1 MQFSDRLLRMK
12 PSATRAMTDMA
23 AKRKAEGLPTVTL
36 TIGEPDFPSPQAA
49 FRYAEKAMREE
60 RTHYTTTTGIRELRD
75 AIAEYYRNEH
85 GVSFGPDQI
94 CVGAGAK
101 PLLFEAFGA
110 LVNKGSEVIIPT
122 PAWVS
127 YVEQIDVFDGK
138 SVFVDTCDTGF
149 IPDITAIENAV
160 TDKTVAILINSPQN
174 PTGVVYS
181 RQLMADL
188 CNLAR
193 RKNIMLINDEVY
205 EQLTYGTRYVNP
217 LADAPEAKD
226 HVLSINGVSKAYAMT
241 GWRIGYALGPS
252 SLIAKMAVMQGH
264 ITSCASSVS
273 QWASVG
279 AIREGGEEAKAM
291 VAEYARRM
299 EYVYGELSIMPGIRV
314 TKPTGAFYFFIDVR
328 PSYGKTANGAVIKD
342 DVAFCT
348 ELMAHGVALVPGTA
362 FMSPGFARISYAAS
376 MDTLSEGMRL
386 LRSFLENLE

>member
-1 MQFSDRLLRMK
+1 MHFSDRLLRMK

-49 FRYAEKAMREE
+49 FRYAEKAMQEE
-60 RTHYTTTTGIRELRD
+60 QTHYTTTTGIKELRE
-75 AIAEYYRNEH
+75 AIVDYYKNEH
-85 GVSFGPDQI
+85 GVSFGLNEI

-110 LVNKGSEVIIPT
+110 LVNQGSEVIIPI

-138 SVFVDTCDTGF
+138 SVFIDTCDTGF
-149 IPDITAIENAV
+149 IPDITAIENAI

-174 PTGVVYS
+174 PTGVVYD
-181 RQLMADL
+181 RKLMADL
-188 CNLAR
+188 CTLAC
-193 RKNIMLINDEVY
+193 RKGIILINDEVY
-205 EQLTYGTRYVNP
+205 EQLTYGDRYVNP
-217 LADAPEAKD
+217 LADVPEAKD

-252 SLIAKMAVMQGH
+252 ALISKMAVMQGH
-264 ITSCASSVS
+264 ITSCASSIS

-279 AIREGGEEAKAM
+279 AIREGGDEARAM
-291 VAEYARRM
+291 VAEYGKRM
-299 EYVYGELSIMPGIRV
+299 EFVYSELASMPGIRV
-314 TKPTGAFYFFIDVR
+314 TKPSGAFYFFIDVR
-328 PSYGKTANGAVIKD
+328 PCYGKKANGTAITD

-362 FMSPGFARISYAAS
+362 FMTPGFARISYAAS
-376 MDTLSEGMRL
+376 METLREGLRL
-386 LRSFLENLE
+386 LRSFLNSLV

>member
-1 MQFSDRLLRMK
+1 MQFSDRLLRMT

-60 RTHYTTTTGIRELRD
+60 HTHYTMTTGITELRE
-75 AIAEYYRNEH
+75 AIAEYYQNEH
-85 GVSFGPDQI
+85 GVNFGLNEI

-110 LVNKGSEVIIPT
+110 LVNPGSEVIVPT

-138 SVFVDTCDTGF
+138 SVFIDTCDTDF
-149 IPDITAIENAV
+149 IPDLTAIENAI
-160 TDKTVAILINSPQN
+160 TDKTVAILLNSPQN
-174 PTGVVYS
+174 PTGVVYD
-181 RQLMADL
+181 RKLMADL
-188 CNLAR
+188 CTLAR
-193 RKNIMLINDEVY
+193 NKGIFLINDEVY
-205 EQLTYGTRYVNP
+205 EQLTYGVRYVNP
-217 LADAPEAKD
+217 LADVPEAKG

-252 SLIAKMAVMQGH
+252 ALISKMATMQGH

-273 QWASVG
+273 QWASIG
-279 AIREGGEEAKAM
+279 AIREGDAEAKAM
-291 VAEYARRM
+291 VAEYGRRM
-299 EYVYGELSIMPGIRV
+299 EFVYGELASMPGIRV
-314 TKPTGAFYFFIDVR
+314 RKPSGAFYFFIDVR
-328 PSYGKTANGAVIKD
+328 PSFGKAANGTTITD

-362 FMSPGFARISYAAS
+362 FMSPGFARISYATS
-376 MDTLSEGMRL
+376 METLREGMRL
-386 LRSFLENLE
+386 LRSFLEILA